1 MTISEVKT
9 VISQQPES
17 LPTYIRIQDGS
28 DTEVH
33 SIIVSADHQMSD
45 NCLSYGAYYGYV
57 GGGVFDGGYFKVDI
71 ENSILQNFSYD
82 DISELSEDEVEI
94 LEALMGRLWSLIDDE
109 DDVPTLTNIGHQF
122 CEKNGGLDDGV
133 LIANDFDGT
142 DLEGIE
148 WELSLYFEG

>member
-1 MTISEVKT
+1 MSYDDFRSKN
-9 VISQQPES
+9 SHQPTAES

-71 ENSILQNFSYD
+71 ENSMLQNFSYD

-109 DDVPTLTNIGHQF
+109 DDVPAH
-122 CEKNGGLDDGV
+122 KHRPSVSRRKMGV
-133 LIANDFDGT
+133 WMT
-142 DLEGIE
+142 VC
-148 WELSLYFEG
+148 

>member
-9 VISQQPES
+9 VISEQPES

-57 GGGVFDGGYFKVDI
+57 GGGVFDGGYFKHQTAKTITGSIGFPCLRISKCNLTLSVPVD
-71 ENSILQNFSYD
+71 
-82 DISELSEDEVEI
+82 
-94 LEALMGRLWSLIDDE
+94 
-109 DDVPTLTNIGHQF
+109 P
-122 CEKNGGLDDGV
+122 
-133 LIANDFDGT
+133 IAAIT
-142 DLEGIE
+142 
-148 WELSLYFEG
+148 